1 MGSTSV
7 VTEERVKLR
16 NWLFCF
22 QDQKFLEHAVFQP
35 DGLGVS
41 LKKFSAMLSLGNI
54 PGLMAFTDDGRG

>member
-1 MGSTSV
+1 M

-22 QDQKFLEHAVFQP
+22 QEHAVFQP